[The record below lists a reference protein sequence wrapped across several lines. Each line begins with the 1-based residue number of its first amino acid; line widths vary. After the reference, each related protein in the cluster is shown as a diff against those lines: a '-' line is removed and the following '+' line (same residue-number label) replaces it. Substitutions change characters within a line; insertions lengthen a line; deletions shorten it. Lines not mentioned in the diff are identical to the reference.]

1 VIVKRGKSWGVR
13 VHVGGKRRWVGTFS
27 TRAAAKRAEA
37 EAMAAGRNE
46 RGDEPTCDEYVEFF
60 LVGYQENRKASS
72 YRTARQNL
80 GAFAKEFVG
89 RDLGSISP
97 LEAERWSRANRHRVQ
112 SVSTL
117 FNDAIRKQLVGAN
130 PFRGLGG
137 KGRGRKDLVPLTE
150 DELRGLAAAAQRPE
164 VLGDYGLEFA
174 SLILFAG
181 YTGLRA
187 GELFA
192 LEWRDIDFAGR
203 RLYVR
208 RRVFDGHLDVP
219 KSGTPERVLSPH
231 ARDAILPL
239 REDRELVFASKQ
251 GQRLS
256 QSIVAWYWP
265 SVWAAFG
272 RRVTLHEL
280 RHFAGHFMYVTLGLP
295 ARVVAVQLGHDG
307 PEQVERARKHR
318 RVGRASL
325 DAAFSRKPTRVPTLR
340 VAEEVADS
348 L

>member
-1 VIVKRGKSWGVR
+1 MIVKRGKSWGVR
-13 VHVGGKRRWVGTFS
+13 IQVGGQRRWVGTFS

-37 EAMAAGRNE
+37 EAMAGGR
-46 RGDEPTCDEYVEFF
+46 DEHADGPTCDEYVEFF
-60 LVGYQENRKASS
+60 LAGYMEERKASS

-80 GAFAKEFVG
+80 GAFANDFAG
-89 RDLGSISP
+89 RALGSISP

-117 FNDAIRKQLVGAN
+117 FNDAIKKQLVGAN

-150 DELRGLAAAAQRPE
+150 DELHGLAAAAERPE
-164 VLGDYGLEFA
+164 VLGDYGSEFA

-192 LEWRDIDFAGR
+192 LEWRDIDVLAG

-208 RRVFDGHLDVP
+208 RRVFDGRLDVP
-219 KSGTPERVLSPH
+219 KSGTSERVLPPQ
-231 ARDAILPL
+231 ARDAILPF
-239 REDRELVFASKQ
+239 RGDRELVFASKQ

-307 PEQVERARKHR
+307 PEQVERLCFSASGTM
-318 RVGRASL
+318 GRPLRNPNPSRSPKPKPKPKK
-325 DAAFSRKPTRVPTLR
+325 AFSRP
-340 VAEEVADS
+340 
-348 L
+348 

>member
-1 VIVKRGKSWGVR
+1 MIIKRGKSWGVR
-13 VHVGGKRRWVGTFS
+13 IQVGGQRRWVGTFS

-37 EAMAAGRNE
+37 EAMADGRSE
-46 RGDEPTCDEYVEFF
+46 RSDGPTCDEYVEFF
-60 LVGYQENRKASS
+60 LAGYKADRKASS

-80 GAFAKEFVG
+80 GAFANDFAG
-89 RDLGSISP
+89 RALGSISP

-117 FNDAIRKQLVGAN
+117 FNDAIKKQLVGAN

-150 DELRGLAAAAQRPE
+150 DELHGLAAAADRPE
-164 VLGDYGLEFA
+164 VLGDYGSEFA

-192 LEWRDIDFAGR
+192 LEWRDIDLAG

-208 RRVFDGHLDVP
+208 RRVFDGRLDVP
-219 KSGTPERVLSPH
+219 KSGTSERVLPPQ

-239 REDRELVFASKQ
+239 RGDRELVFASKQ

-307 PEQVERARKHR
+307 PEQVERLYGHGNIGALEE
-318 RVGRASL
+318 L
-325 DAAFSRKPTRVPTLR
+325 DAAFSRKPTPVPTLR
-340 VAEEVADS
+340 VAGEVADS
-348 L
+348 V